1 MNNNTLNLFLFLF
14 LYNIPQLQDTKSI
27 HLSGNIKTSSS
38 SIINTINYQIYNQN
52 TKNIINDIRK
62 LKELEVFDSI
72 SINIQDSIYLVNV
85 IEKKTFSYFPV
96 IKKMDGLGWS
106 YGTNLHINNIRGSLG
121 NADLLFTIGKI
132 KSTRIKYNKKK
143 IELIYIYN
151 QKESIDGDYLNNEYS
166 IQSNYYI
173 NNKVYVT
180 FGIFNNKLKY
190 YRTNDLSLF
199 HFLRTSLAYKNSIK
213 NNFIKARL
221 DINHA
226 LINNNH
232 SYKKLSI
239 EYLKNIKIIN
249 NSIQSNVIFKTY
261 LILNTHPGN
270 DSIDYENLYLG
281 GDNFVRGFNPNPL
294 NNATAAINKLKFN
307 SMLFQSIQFEVPF
320 TSNQYIQ
327 SKILLFN
334 DFSIGSNNYKHFT
347 SNNKIKGYG
356 MGIAIIMQNNMR
368 VDFCIG
374 LNKYGTAE
382 LHFFKNVN
390 F

>member
-1 MNNNTLNLFLFLF
+1 MNNNTLNLFIFLF
-14 LYNIPQLQDTKSI
+14 LYNIPQLQDTNSI

-38 SIINTINYQIYNQN
+38 IIINTIDYQIYNHN
-52 TKNIINDIRK
+52 TQNIINDIQK
-62 LKELEVFDSI
+62 LKELDIFDSI

-85 IEKKTFSYFPV
+85 IEKKTFSYSPI
-96 IKKMDGLGWS
+96 IKKIDGLGWS
-106 YGTNLHINNIRGSLG
+106 YGTNLHINNIRGSLD
-121 NADLLFTIGKI
+121 NADLLFTIGNI
-132 KSTRIKYNKKK
+132 TSARIQYNKKK
-143 IELIYIYN
+143 NELIYSYN
-151 QKESIDGDYLNNEYS
+151 QKKGIEGYYLNNENS

-173 NNKVYVT
+173 NNKVYLT

-190 YRTNDLSLF
+190 YTTNELLLF
-199 HFLRTSLAYKNSIK
+199 NFLRTSIAYKNTIK
-213 NNFIKARL
+213 NNFIDARL

-226 LINNNH
+226 LIDNNN

-249 NSIQSNVIFKTY
+249 NSIQSNVIFKTH
-261 LILNTHPGN
+261 LILNTYPENG
-270 DSIDYENLYLG
+270 SIDYENLYLG
-281 GDNFVRGFNPNPL
+281 GDNFVRGFNPNPFS
-294 NNATAAINKLKFN
+294 NAAAAINKLKFN
-307 SMLFQSIQFEVPF
+307 NIIFQSIQFEAPF

-368 VDFCIG
+368 FDICIG
-374 LNKYGTAE
+374 LNKYGTTE
-382 LHFFKNVN
+382 LHFFKNAT